1 MIIIPLMTM
10 LALGTAALVW
20 FGVTHGLRILT
31 PLRTRLAQRRGDWR
45 RSPTPTCRRRSSR

>member
-31 PLRTRLAQRRGDWR
+31 PLRTRRHSAAANWR